1 MFQAM
6 LANAN
11 RISEAKFGLLSALTP
26 VSFTLFTIS
35 FISEAIR
42 SRRSRLLP
50 HWKRETASAQPL

>member
-6 LANAN
+6 LANAT
-11 RISEAKFGLLSALTP
+11 RICEASSAYYTALTP